1 MLRKLFKY
9 EWKAASQTLIVLHA
23 IVLLFAVF
31 TRISFEV
38 RGGIEE
44 DSAISGLLLFLSIMI
59 TVTAA
64 IFTVIFIGYRFYKS
78 VFTDEG
84 YLTNTLPVTP
94 KQLIIS
100 KGLTGVI
107 WQALDI
113 VIVFAAVFIIVGDR
127 ALFEELAVNVK
138 KTAYYL
144 FRGNVAVTTWLV
156 LITVVLTPFAYMLKM
171 YASVSLGSLF
181 SGHKLLGA
189 VGSYIGIYIVEQI
202 IMFLTIAITGNQ
214 DSTPTTIQLG
224 IVKTEVEG
232 LQLMNTT
239 LAINIIL
246 TLVIMFVGFFVT
258 KYIKEIN

>member
-84 YLTNTLPVTP
+84 YLTNTLP
-94 KQLIIS
+94 
-100 KGLTGVI
+100 
-107 WQALDI
+107 LDI

-258 KYIKEIN
+258 KYIMTKKLNLQ